1 MNYIL
6 SYPIYLNVE
15 SLSKN
20 KLKAL
25 DDEELFEIARN
36 RLKFRELMIDFI
48 YETGIL
54 SVEGMIPE
62 LELNIRKLG
71 FSERTKNVLLRNDI
85 EFLTDLTVVKKSEL
99 LRMNNLGKG
108 SLDEI
113 VFVMNK
119 YGLRL
124 LDG

>member
-1 MNYIL
+1 MNYFL
-6 SYPIYLNVE
+6 SYPVYLNVE

-20 KLKAL
+20 KLRAL

-71 FSERTKNVLLRNDI
+71 FSERTKNVLCRNDI
-85 EFLTDLTVVKKSEL
+85 EFLTDLTVFKKSEL
-99 LRMNNLGKG
+99 LRMQNLGKG

>member
-1 MNYIL
+1 MNYIV

-20 KLKAL
+20 KLRAL

-36 RLKFRELMIDFI
+36 RLKFRELLIDFI
-48 YETGIL
+48 YETGIQ

-71 FSERTKNVLLRNDI
+71 FSERTKNVLCRNDI
-85 EFLTDLTVVKKSEL
+85 EFLTDLTVVKKKEL
-99 LRMNNLGKG
+99 LRMPNLGKG

-113 VFVMNK
+113 VSVMNK

>member
-20 KLKAL
+20 KLRAL

-48 YETGIL
+48 YETGIQ

-71 FSERTKNVLLRNDI
+71 FSERTKNVLCRNDI
-85 EFLTDLTVVKKSEL
+85 EFLTDLTVVKKKEL
-99 LRMNNLGKG
+99 LRMPNLGKG

-113 VFVMNK
+113 VSVMNK

>member
-1 MNYIL
+1 MHYIL

-20 KLKAL
+20 KLRAL

-48 YETGIL
+48 YETGIQ

-62 LELNIRKLG
+62 LDLNIRKLNLNI
-71 FSERTKNVLLRNDI
+71 RVKNVLLRNDI
-85 EFLTDLTVVKKSEL
+85 EFLTDLTVVKKREL
-99 LRMNNLGKG
+99 LRLPNLGKG
-108 SLDEI
+108 SFDEI
-113 VFVMNK
+113 VSIMNK

>member
-1 MNYIL
+1 M
-6 SYPIYLNVE
+6 NVE

-48 YETGIL
+48 YETGIQ

-71 FSERTKNVLLRNDI
+71 FSERTKNVLCRNDI
-85 EFLTDLTVVKKSEL
+85 EFLTDLTVVKKKEL
-99 LRMNNLGKG
+99 LRMPNLGKG

-113 VFVMNK
+113 VSVMNK

>member
-6 SYPIYLNVE
+6 SYPVYLNVE

-20 KLKAL
+20 KLRAL

-71 FSERTKNVLLRNDI
+71 FSERTKNVLLRNGF
-85 EFLTDLTVVKKSEL
+85 EFLTDLTVVKKAEL
-99 LRMNNLGKG
+99 LRMHNLGKG

-113 VFVMNK
+113 VSVMNK

>member
-1 MNYIL
+1 MNYFL
-6 SYPIYLNVE
+6 SYPPYLNVE

-71 FSERTKNVLLRNDI
+71 FSERTKNVLCRNDI
-85 EFLTDLTVVKKSEL
+85 EFLTDLTVFKKSEL
-99 LRMNNLGKG
+99 LRMQNLGKG

-124 LDG
+124 QNG

>member
-1 MNYIL
+1 M
-6 SYPIYLNVE
+6 E

-20 KLKAL
+20 KLRAL

-48 YETGIL
+48 YETGIQ
-54 SVEGMIPE
+54 SVEAMIPE
-62 LELNIRKLG
+62 LDLNIRKLNL
-71 FSERTKNVLLRNDI
+71 SIRVKNVLLRNDI
-85 EFLTDLTVVKKSEL
+85 EFLTDLTVVKKREL
-99 LRMNNLGKG
+99 LRLPNLGKG
-108 SLDEI
+108 SFDEI
-113 VFVMNK
+113 VSIMNK

>member
-99 LRMNNLGKG
+99 LRMHNLGKG